1 MADVQQK
8 PKIEDDPSVLEI
20 YGNKLVSTSFDGGD
34 FMPFFSERVS
44 MLEVRNGALKKTAG
58 ERAER
63 VDELERE
70 LQQMTQ
76 ELERLKAERAFYFK
90 RMTELEEHNRVVTEA
105 ATKYAS
111 WGQKLFSDLAALD
124 PDGAPRRCAT
134 QEAPYVAAPQGLL
147 SQPAFGCAVASAE
160 FPRRVC
166 ELAPGP

>member
-1 MADVQQK
+1 VRALWGAV
-8 PKIEDDPSVLEI
+8 PSNRPIQGPTGLLEAVESS
-20 YGNKLVSTSFDGGD
+20 L
-34 FMPFFSERVS
+34 R
-44 MLEVRNGALKKTAG
+44 
-58 ERAER
+58 
-63 VDELERE
+63 
-70 LQQMTQ
+70 
-76 ELERLKAERAFYFK
+76 
-90 RMTELEEHNRVVTEA
+90 RVVTEA

-124 PDGAPRRCAT
+124 PDGAARRCAT